1 MKAPTSSHCGRQP
14 LPAARGG
21 HHTQGQAII
30 MPVTGRV
37 KGYF

>member
-1 MKAPTSSHCGRQP
+1 LRTPP
-14 LPAARGG
+14 PDGG
-21 HHTQGQAII
+21 KWLGHTAQGQAII